1 MKHEKR
7 FKLAAVRRYLRGGI
21 VYRDLANEL
30 GISKSA
36 LQRWVA
42 WFHKHGGFIERK
54 PAHAYAPE
62 FKLSVLQHM
71 WENHL
76 SHSQT
81 SLHFDIPDHTSV
93 GNWARLYAT
102 GGVNA
107 LMQSQ
112 KDDSASMTI
121 PTTKP
126 ETPSTGAD
134 QSQKQLLKEIEQLR
148 MENAYLKKL
157 QALVASQGSKPSGK
171 KPK

>member
-1 MKHEKR
+1 MKHDNL
-7 FKLAAVRRYLRGGI
+7 FKVAAVRRYLRGGI

-42 WFHKHGGFIERK
+42 WFHKHGSFIERK
-54 PAHAYAPE
+54 RARAYSPE

-71 WENHL
+71 WENQI
-76 SHSQT
+76 SHTQT
-81 SLHFDIPDHTSV
+81 CLHFEIPDHTSV

-107 LMQSQ
+107 LMPSK
-112 KDDSASMTI
+112 KDVLAPMTI

-126 ETPSTGAD
+126 ETPAKDAD
-134 QSQKQLLKEIEQLR
+134 RTQKQLLKQIEQLR

-157 QALVASQGSKPSGK
+157 QALVASQGSKASVK